1 MERNNFKLSNLFI
14 NSFHSSE
21 ENKIGF
27 WCELLIRR
35 GNICGVIKTHTFKNT
50 YHAFAKKS
58 ETRIFTTA
66 VTNSTFVTNLSINC
80 TGHTYL
86 FSLKTEENSKTR
98 EPFDSKVTHFKTL
111 LPETQRN

>member
-1 MERNNFKLSNLFI
+1 MRLQ
-14 NSFHSSE
+14 
-21 ENKIGF
+21 
-27 WCELLIRR
+27 
-35 GNICGVIKTHTFKNT
+35 
-50 YHAFAKKS
+50 KKS

-66 VTNSTFVTNLSINC
+66 VTNSTFMTKLSINC

-98 EPFDSKVTHFKTL
+98 EPFDSNVTDFKTL